1 MSGRIVKAMSL
12 LLCAVLVVGCCLVG
26 CDQDKRPTDYNEIT
40 KQDIYDAFKELYPD
54 AELNAEEHEM
64 YLNKYGRYPTNK
76 NGQYPIIT
84 NYWLD
89 IEEKAIPDE
98 FGFYFKITN
107 TTREVADTII
117 VNCYDKTRE
126 DIDTVVNLYM
136 SLFYDDW
143 TDDNLSEFSDS
154 YAISYSD
161 SEEEIVFEYDQEYI
175 FHGLHLKMYFSDED
189 SQISLY
195 PKYY

>member
-1 MSGRIVKAMSL
+1 MSGRIVKVVSV
-12 LLCAVLVVGCCLVG
+12 LLCAVLVVGCCFVG
-26 CDQDKRPTDYNEIT
+26 CDQDKEPTDYNEIT
-40 KQDIYDAFKELYPD
+40 KQDVYDAFKEMYPD
-54 AELNAEEHEM
+54 AELDAEEHM
-64 YLNKYGRYPTNK
+64 LYLNKYRRYPMDKSGRYP
-76 NGQYPIIT
+76 III

-89 IEEKAIPDE
+89 IEEKAIPDR
-98 FGFYFKITN
+98 FGFCFKITN
-107 TTREVADTII
+107 TTREFADTIAGI
-117 VNCYDKTRE
+117 FFYNIRE

-161 SEEEIVFEYDQEYI
+161 SEEEYVFEYDQEYI

-189 SQISLY
+189 NEIRIY
-195 PKYY
+195 PSYF